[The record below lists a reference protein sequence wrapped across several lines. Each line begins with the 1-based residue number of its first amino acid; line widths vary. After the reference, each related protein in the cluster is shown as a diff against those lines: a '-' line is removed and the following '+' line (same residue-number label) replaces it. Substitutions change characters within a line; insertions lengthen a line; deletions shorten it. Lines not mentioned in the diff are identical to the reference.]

1 MKSRKRYPSAIPKP
15 MIRAVAADGNIHT
28 DVDVVAAAVAAA
40 AAVVVA
46 GSVVM
51 KLKGHR
57 QKGRRRTVE
66 NCFGQS

>member
-15 MIRAVAADGNIHT
+15 MIRAVAADGNIQT
-28 DVDVVAAAVAAA
+28 DVDVVAAAVAA

>member
-1 MKSRKRYPSAIPKP
+1 MKSRKRYPSAIAKP
-15 MIRAVAADGNIHT
+15 MIRAVAADGNIQT
-28 DVDVVAAAVAAA
+28 DVDVA

-46 GSVVM
+46 ASVVM

-57 QKGRRRTVE
+57 QKGRCQTVE